1 MFTRTLQFYLDAIR
15 FESKIVIDGLDEEIT
30 NLKRE
35 MEKINELKV
44 ARIKSLEELAQKMTN
59 LLMEQ
64 GQKVVEFAEILN
76 LPEKKFE

>member
-1 MFTRTLQFYLDAIR
+1 M
-15 FESKIVIDGLDEEIT
+15 VIDGLDEEIT

-35 MEKINELKV
+35 MDKIKELRL
-44 ARIKSLEELAQKMTN
+44 ARIKSLEDCVEKMTN
-59 LLMEQ
+59 VFMEQ